1 MSTQGGV
8 TASPRLSCTIIP
20 AKRVVSVDEQQAD
33 FQVLMIER
41 SRELRVLPGFLAF
54 PGGAVDQIDER
65 VGRSW
70 KGTNLNR
77 KLAGWGWRPEDLLEG
92 APASGQPV
100 DPRYCGALV
109 LLAAGVREL
118 LEEVGLNPDVR
129 QYWNAEALAE
139 LRSGDVTGWQRATKR
154 FNPTAPLRYFGR
166 RVTPEAFRYR
176 FDAHFIVAQ
185 FNWLEDL
192 QCNSTEVARAFW
204 VAPADALAW
213 ADDANGEVRLA
224 PPTVDA
230 LRALAAYTKLDELM
244 VQGRMP
250 DQVNDPRRIDL
261 LREQLSGGAK
271 DSAGT

>member
-1 MSTQGGV
+1 MFAQDEIA
-8 TASPRLSCTIIP
+8 ASPRLSCTIIP
-20 AKRVVSVDEQQAD
+20 AKRVDQEDGQTAD

-54 PGGAVDQIDER
+54 PGGRVEEIDER

-77 KLAGWGWRPEDLLEG
+77 KLAGWGWGAADLLEG
-92 APASGQPV
+92 AATSDQPV

-109 LLAAGVREL
+109 LLATGVREL

-129 QYWNAEALAE
+129 QYWKEESLAA
-139 LRSGDVTGWQRATKR
+139 LRSGDTTGWQRATKR

-192 QCNSTEVARAFW
+192 KCNPAEVARAFW
-204 VAPADALAW
+204 VSPAEALAW
-213 ADDANGEVRLA
+213 AEDPDSEARLA

-230 LRALAAYTKLDELM
+230 LRALAAHTKLDDLM
-244 VQGRMP
+244 TQGRMP

-261 LREQLSGGAK
+261 LRQQLSGGAT
-271 DSAGT
+271 D